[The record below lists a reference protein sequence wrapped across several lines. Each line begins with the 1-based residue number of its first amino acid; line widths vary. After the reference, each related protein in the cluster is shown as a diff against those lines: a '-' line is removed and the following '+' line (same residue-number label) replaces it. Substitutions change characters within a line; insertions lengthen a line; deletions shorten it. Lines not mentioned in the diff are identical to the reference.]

1 LGFAHSVCAAS
12 RGAWCRAGLVEEL
25 DGGDFPLVAERHVQH
40 RGLRVGAPICPA
52 PSRVGVWQDDR
63 DAAVRDARSGVH
75 HTVSARRLLPWRGV
89 EVAQQDGFAAIC
101 LERDGIRRHAAE
113 VHAAAGLIRKCA
125 QQGSPSNRKS
135 ESAIEP
141 PSRRRSQ
148 QPTACTRWAS
158 GSGLGDCQPAGDGRS
173 LQPSAS
179 LTRSRPFTT
188 RYHRGRSARLCL
200 PWPPPQNIHGG
211 GLRDAI

>member
-1 LGFAHSVCAAS
+1 MSSIVDCELAHQSVPPHRGWGFGKMTGTLRYGMLAPGCITQSPQDGCS
-12 RGAWCRAGLVEEL
+12 RGGEL
-25 DGGDFPLVAERHVQH
+25 KSPNRMVSLPSVSNVMAYGGMPQKYTQLPVSF
-40 RGLRVGAPICPA
+40 
-52 PSRVGVWQDDR
+52 
-63 DAAVRDARSGVH
+63 
-75 HTVSARRLLPWRGV
+75 VSAHNRV
-89 EVAQQDGFAAIC
+89 
-101 LERDGIRRHAAE
+101 
-113 VHAAAGLIRKCA
+113 
-125 QQGSPSNRKS
+125 SPSNRKS